1 MAVESSSIWLGRLLR
16 WSRTPTV
23 RFALIGVLVFLV
35 VGAVVWT
42 RQNGSPLGLDQW
54 RNATGP
60 WTPLLFV
67 LVFGLLTLFFVP
79 RPALATAAG
88 VLFSLPVAFPVVVVG
103 TILGA
108 AAAFGLA
115 RALGREPLAPILRRG
130 RLRQL
135 DAFLARRGFVATVLC
150 RLVPIVPFAVV
161 NYTAGVTRVRT
172 LPFLAGTAVG
182 TIPANTSYVM
192 FGGALVAD
200 SGTSLWLALGLGGV
214 VLIGL
219 VLARI
224 GRKYVPALQRGST
237 GTASDANHSV
247 VGE

>member
-1 MAVESSSIWLGRLLR
+1 MESSSSWLGRLLLWAR
-16 WSRTPTV
+16 SPKV
-23 RFALIGVLVFLV
+23 RFALIGALVFLIL
-35 VGAVVWT
+35 GAALWA
-42 RQNGSPLGLDQW
+42 RQNGSLLALDEW

-79 RPALATAAG
+79 RPALAAAAG

-108 AAAFGLA
+108 AVAFGLA
-115 RALGREPLAPILRRG
+115 RVLGREPLAPILRRG

-135 DAFLARRGFVATVLC
+135 DSFLACRGFVATVLC

-161 NYTAGVTRVRT
+161 NYTAGITRVRT

-182 TIPANTSYVM
+182 TIPANTSYVL

-224 GRKYVPALQRGST
+224 GRKCVPAFQRGSS
-237 GTASDANHSV
+237 GTASDANQSA